1 MALIGWDVTIKK
13 ELMTRNGVG
22 GILVEWCKK
31 WAFQLEEGHKTG
43 YQHWQVRLKLLSKMD
58 RTKAMR
64 LTGLPGRWSPTSKKV
79 HTHKNFNYVLKAD
92 SRVDGPWTDQT
103 WVVPQRV
110 TRQLRT
116 YRSKTPY
123 RWQRAMEHRLQ
134 IVDDRGVCFIRNFSG
149 NKGKTVWVEDLCQ
162 KGLALR
168 IPPLRNC
175 KDILQMVFSF
185 PDHKI
190 YMIDMPRAMQRTQL
204 YEFYEAVETIKG
216 GWVYDTRNKGRQR
229 WMDRPQICIFAN
241 MDPDMT
247 MLSKDMWEL
256 YDLHEN
262 KLMRITW
269 DFVGGER
276 HEEYYP
282 FEEEGGDPAGRSAL

>member
-1 MALIGWDVTIKK
+1 
-13 ELMTRNGVG
+13 
-22 GILVEWCKK
+22 
-31 WAFQLEEGHKTG
+31 
-43 YQHWQVRLKLLSKMD
+43 
-58 RTKAMR
+58 
-64 LTGLPGRWSPTSKKV
+64 
-79 HTHKNFNYVLKAD
+79 
-92 SRVDGPWTDQT
+92 
-103 WVVPQRV
+103 
-110 TRQLRT
+110 
-116 YRSKTPY
+116 
-123 RWQRAMEHRLQ
+123 
-134 IVDDRGVCFIRNFSG
+134 
-149 NKGKTVWVEDLCQ
+149 
-162 KGLALR
+162 
-168 IPPLRNC
+168 
-175 KDILQMVFSF
+175 MVFSF